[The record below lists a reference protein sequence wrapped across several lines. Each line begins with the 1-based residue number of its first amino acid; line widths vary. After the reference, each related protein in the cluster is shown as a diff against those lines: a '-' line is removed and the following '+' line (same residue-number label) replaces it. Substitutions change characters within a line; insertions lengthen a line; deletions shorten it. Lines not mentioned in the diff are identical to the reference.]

1 MWRGPGSRGRWPV
14 PDVVFAIPGDLASP
28 TGGYAYARRMLKDL
42 PAQGIDIVHL
52 PLAAGFPFPSEAE
65 LAATATAF
73 ADTPCDAVLL
83 IDGLACGALPVG
95 LLRGCGRRCVALVHH
110 PLGHET
116 GLAEAARRQLLAS
129 ERAALAAVDAVVA
142 TSEPTCRALVSEFDV
157 PTDRLTIAEPGT
169 DSAVRAPADGEP
181 PHLIAV
187 GAISPRKGYDVLVAA
202 LARLSA
208 LPWRATIV
216 GSLDR
221 APEEAARLRAL
232 IAGAGLAER
241 IVLAGACDDAALER
255 AYASADAFVMA
266 SHYEGYGMVLTEALA
281 RGLPIVTTRVGA
293 ADERVPD
300 AAGLKVPP
308 GDAGALAAALATV
321 LGDRERRSAMAD
333 ASWRAGQA
341 LPRWDDAAAAI
352 AGVIRSVAARGR
364 VA

>member
-1 MWRGPGSRGRWPV
+1 M

-42 PAQGIDIVHL
+42 PAQGVDIVHL
-52 PLAAGFPFPSEAE
+52 PLGAGFPFPTDAE
-65 LAATATAF
+65 LAATAATF
-73 ADTPCDAVLL
+73 AAMPRDAVLL
-83 IDGLACGALPVG
+83 IDGLACGVLPAS
-95 LLRGCGRRCVALVHH
+95 LLQGRRCVALVHH

-116 GLAEAARRQLLAS
+116 GLSDAARRQLLAS

-142 TSEPTCRALVSEFDV
+142 TSVPTGRVLVSEFDV

-169 DSAVRAPADGEP
+169 DPAPRAPADGEP

-187 GAISPRKGYDVLVAA
+187 GAVSPRKGYDVLVAA
-202 LARLSA
+202 LTRLSA

-221 APEEAARLRAL
+221 TPEEAARLRAL
-232 IAGAGLAER
+232 IAGAGLAGR
-241 IVLAGACDDAALER
+241 IVLAGACGDAALER
-255 AYASADAFVMA
+255 AYASADVFVMA

-281 RGLPIVTTRVGA
+281 RGLPVVATRVGA

-308 GDAGALAAALATV
+308 GDAAALAAALATV
-321 LGDRERRSAMAD
+321 LGDRERRSAMAE
-333 ASWRAGQA
+333 AAWRAGQA

-352 AGVIRSVAARGR
+352 AGVIRSVARRGR
-364 VA
+364 AA